1 MGEAGRTTSPVRPAT
16 TTRPN
21 VELYGVTRQKEVIQ
35 KLKQG
40 ITMIYFGLAIC
51 ALVIGFWALDARAKS
66 NELTIEE
73 INRDIDRMNGKLDNL
88 TNEATTREFT
98 GKYLRTEQPERMETK
113 DT

>member
-1 MGEAGRTTSPVRPAT
+1 
-16 TTRPN
+16 
-21 VELYGVTRQKEVIQ
+21 
-35 KLKQG
+35 
-40 ITMIYFGLAIC
+40 MIYLGLALC
-51 ALVIGFWALDARAKS
+51 ALVTALWALTMRARK

-98 GKYLRTEQPERMETK
+98 GKYLDKEQPKRTETK

>member
-1 MGEAGRTTSPVRPAT
+1 
-16 TTRPN
+16 
-21 VELYGVTRQKEVIQ
+21 
-35 KLKQG
+35 
-40 ITMIYFGLAIC
+40 MIYFGLWIC
-51 ALVIGFWALDARAKS
+51 VLVISFYALCVRAKR

-98 GKYLRTEQPERMETK
+98 GKYLNTEQPKRTETK